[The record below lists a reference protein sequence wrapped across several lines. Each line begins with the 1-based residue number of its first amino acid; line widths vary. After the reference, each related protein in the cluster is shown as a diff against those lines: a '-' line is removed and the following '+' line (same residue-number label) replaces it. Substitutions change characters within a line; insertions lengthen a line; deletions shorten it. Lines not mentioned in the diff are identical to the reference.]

1 MVYFLIFLTPFLNFI
16 LLEAFAFKASLFFIS
31 LTLINIFYLV
41 AVRIITGKKM
51 STRDFWNFSIF
62 PILFSSS
69 LAIYSLLVVN
79 HTIIHFLFVLNFI
92 FGYFYLKNIYRG
104 KQDDFLENISSYGNL
119 LTVFFLF
126 SIIFGLG
133 SFLGWPIWIL
143 ILCVAG
149 AIILVIYQILWANK
163 VKAENILA
171 YVFLSGLILAQIC
184 WAIYFLPFNFN
195 TLGLVAAV
203 CYYLLI
209 GFIKLSLANKLTNR
223 SIKLYLASGFIFLLL
238 ILLTTKWA

>member
-1 MVYFLIFLTPFLNFI
+1 MVYFLIFLTPLLNFF
-16 LLEAFAFKASLFFIS
+16 LSEAFAFRAGLFFIS
-31 LTLINIFYLV
+31 LALTNIFYLV
-41 AVRIITGKKM
+41 AVRVITGKKIN
-51 STRDFWNFSIF
+51 TRDFWNFSIF

-69 LAIYSLLVVN
+69 LSIYSLLIVN
-79 HTIIHFLFVLNFI
+79 HVIVHFLFVINFI

-104 KQDDFLENISSYGNL
+104 EQKDFLENISSYGNL

-126 SIIFGLG
+126 SMIFGLE

-143 ILCVAG
+143 ILCSSA

-163 VKAENILA
+163 AKAENILA
-171 YVFLSGLILAQIC
+171 YVFLAGLILAQLC

-195 TLGLVAAV
+195 TLGLLATI
-203 CYYLLI
+203 CYYILI
-209 GFIKLSLANKLTNR
+209 GFIKLSLANKLTAR
-223 SIKLYLASGFIFLLL
+223 SIKLYLASGFIFLIL